1 MKQAKNHPFSMS
13 FLMERYAIRQQSLN
27 EYVKNHL
34 AELNADGEHAVK
46 IGKAWQFDAE
56 AIRILDKLRDFTDG
70 SVAIYDYENPET
82 VRANEAEAKLGE
94 ALKMIEGLRESNKRK
109 DEALQSQA
117 RTLELQAV
125 RLEKADNDALL
136 LSAAEADLKIAE
148 ADKHR
153 QQQQINS
160 QAEEIARLRTD
171 FEAER
176 KARQDAEARAE
187 AEAKKSWWDKLWG
200 K

>member
-1 MKQAKNHPFSMS
+1 MKQDKNHPFSMS

-27 EYVKNHL
+27 EYIKNHL
-34 AELNADGEHAVK
+34 DELNADGEHAVK

-56 AIRILDKLRDFTDG
+56 AIRILDKLRDFSDG
-70 SVAIYDYENPET
+70 SVVIYDYENPET
-82 VRANEAEAKLGE
+82 VRANEAESQLGE
-94 ALKMIEGLRESNKRK
+94 ALEVIKELRQNIQRK

-125 RLEKADNDALL
+125 RLEKAEKDTLL

-148 ADKHR
+148 ADKCR
-153 QQQQINS
+153 QQQQINA

-200 K
+200 R